1 MKFQT
6 KKSLLLN
13 NIFFGF
19 FEEDNFKISN
29 MELKNINF
37 ELNTHNDNLYTS
49 LNLLPIDAW
58 ILCQIIKI
66 NRDHTFINIKILIS
80 GNLKIKTDTFP
91 NMMLVD
97 NLKNLYLGW
106 GNLTNILLNNNLFL
120 NQQFKS
126 EGMIGIAF
134 ISVKKLK
141 EFKSKQNL
149 LKTLPKELILE
160 ELLPHLTEEELLHL
174 RLTSKELKRLVDLK
188 RSVVIR
194 NIPNDFDF
202 SKQSIELLCNRFDKD
217 CILSLDFKIKVD
229 QYETLYI
236 ENSNLQSLF
245 RKGIDDVTTNLKDS
259 TIQKYL
265 KISCETSFKSK
276 FGMDFSD
283 RKLNLMHNCI
293 SSLQNIVTLDIDFDG
308 NWLIKDIGSKFLKMF
323 SESSITSLKI
333 SNVFLLWKPFFHSMK
348 HIKSLKKLILS
359 NVTLL
364 NDLSSINISDSEESN
379 PEEFNKTF
387 IDSLSGLISFG
398 ISGIS
403 EFDDDTN
410 IVSLNIKVLPL
421 LQYLSH
427 LKSLQIQTNPDQ
439 DMDHLAPELSY
450 LTKLTSLNLS
460 NSNLYF
466 EKEAESLVYILKNL
480 INITSLNLSNTELN
494 GKNLSI
500 LIPIIRSL
508 PRLKSLDV
516 SNNML
521 SKKDIQYLT
530 RQLLYKKLTELNTAN
545 NMSEEQQENVND
557 PD

>member
-1 MKFQT
+1 
-6 KKSLLLN
+6 
-13 NIFFGF
+13 
-19 FEEDNFKISN
+19 
-29 MELKNINF
+29 
-37 ELNTHNDNLYTS
+37 
-49 LNLLPIDAW
+49 
-58 ILCQIIKI
+58 
-66 NRDHTFINIKILIS
+66 
-80 GNLKIKTDTFP
+80 
-91 NMMLVD
+91 
-97 NLKNLYLGW
+97 
-106 GNLTNILLNNNLFL
+106 
-120 NQQFKS
+120 
-126 EGMIGIAF
+126 
-134 ISVKKLK
+134 
-141 EFKSKQNL
+141 
-149 LKTLPKELILE
+149 
-160 ELLPHLTEEELLHL
+160 
-174 RLTSKELKRLVDLK
+174 
-188 RSVVIR
+188 
-194 NIPNDFDF
+194 
-202 SKQSIELLCNRFDKD
+202 
-217 CILSLDFKIKVD
+217 
-229 QYETLYI
+229 
-236 ENSNLQSLF
+236 
-245 RKGIDDVTTNLKDS
+245 
-259 TIQKYL
+259 
-265 KISCETSFKSK
+265 
-276 FGMDFSD
+276 MDFSD
-283 RKLNLMHNCI
+283 KKLNLMHNCI